1 MVPAA
6 EAWSTWPCVSRTLVI
21 LMPCWSIAAC
31 SRSKSP
37 PGSTAVPSMV
47 SSHQAIEQFCWNGVT
62 GAIMT
67 LSMPP
72 DLMPPVDAGKG
83 VCWRPSCVLGNET
96 AVLVLHPGPG
106 RPVGIPH
113 PGADRAGRFAF
124 RSGAGGS
131 LCRDRRRH
139 RRDAARTQCRAL
151 RVSRIARQAHDDL
164 HRLRGAQGRAAR
176 PRHAHGVLRLRR
188 SMPPS
193 KLGVGAGQTI
203 TVEQGLQ
210 SLVARSANDA
220 ATAFGEMISGS
231 TPAFAQRMTET
242 AARLGMNA
250 SQFRNAN
257 GLPDAGQITTARDM
271 AILAMALVKEF
282 PQYYGYFH
290 TQEFM
295 LGKTRVGPGIKF
307 LELYAPY
314 ADGLK
319 TGFICASGFNIVGSA
334 VRDGRRLI
342 AVAFGFR
349 RADLRDEFLIRL
361 LDEAY
366 VLKTGSNRPRIWQLR
381 NGAGGP
387 GTVFAQ
393 GECGIIRY
401 DMPGDAAWLGTYPDW
416 KSARHV
422 YDVGQADLARLGF
435 SRLGK
440 EYILPVTANKVTRQ
454 AAIIADLEP
463 AAAQRLCAD
472 YQQRKLFCLVKRP
485 EDFVSPFGAFWR

>member
-1 MVPAA
+1 MNLRFLF
-6 EAWSTWPCVSRTLVI
+6 CLVG
-21 LMPCWSIAAC
+21 LIAL
-31 SRSKSP
+31 S
-37 PGSTAVPSMV
+37 AVPS
-47 SSHQAIEQFCWNGVT
+47 SAQIAAVT
-62 GAIMT
+62 SPSGPVPAGPYVVIDANSGETLLERGAGTFWYPASLTKLMT
-67 LSMPP
+67 IY
-72 DLMPPVDAGKG
+72 
-83 VCWRPSCVLGNET
+83 
-96 AVLVLHPGPG
+96 LVFEELK
-106 RPVGIPH
+106 
-113 PGADRAGRFAF
+113 AGR
-124 RSGAGGS
+124 
-131 LCRDRRRH
+131 L
-139 RRDAARTQCRAL
+139 AL
-151 RVSRIARQAHDDL
+151 TTPMVFSDYA
-164 HRLRGAQGRAAR
+164 
-176 PRHAHGVLRLRR
+176 R

-193 KLGVGAGQTI
+193 KLGVSPGQTV

-210 SLVARSANDA
+210 ALVARSANDV
-220 ATAFGEMISGS
+220 ATALGEMIAGS

-242 AARLGMNA
+242 AARLGMNGT
-250 SQFRNAN
+250 QFRNAN

-282 PQYYGYFH
+282 PQYYGFFH

-295 LGKTRVGPGIKF
+295 LGKARVGPGIKF
-307 LELYAPY
+307 LDLYAPY

-342 AVAFGFR
+342 GVAFGFR

-366 VLKTGSNRPRIWQLR
+366 LLKTGSNRPRIWQLR

-440 EYILPVTANKVTRQ
+440 EYILPVTANKVTKQ

-472 YQQRKLFCLVKRP
+472 YQQRKLFCVVKKP